1 MYEDQPGTF
10 GDATPEGDTGF
21 TETPPDD
28 SGIPQDTPS
37 NRPSH
42 ERYLDELREHGVPDD
57 VISRWQQVL
66 VPKGTLTRE
75 TQRLNEE
82 IKRRDT
88 WITQA
93 YPILQQQQ
101 AAPRQQQEPQPSKV
115 EALLQKT
122 YGDDWQEKGQF
133 IQELYSTIRDEVRGE
148 TLAQSQQEIAPLKA
162 KAQQAEYVA
171 AWSGI
176 ESEMKA
182 QYTDDVAKY
191 MPQIEQEFRRQYQV
205 TGAVTHPDTI
215 FRQLFPRESED
226 LLLKRVQRQ
235 HLAKQNQALEIPE
248 GFTEQRSATPSVSR
262 NRDLE
267 WPTVQAERE
276 LTRDELI
283 KRGED
288 MFNRGM
294 IPGTSKFRK
303 GSPS

>member
-1 MYEDQPGTF
+1 MYDEQPGTF
-10 GDATPEGDTGF
+10 DESAQDDTGYG
-21 TETPPDD
+21 ETPQSD
-28 SGIPQDTPS
+28 SGIQTDTPV

-57 VISRWQQVL
+57 VISRMQQAWT
-66 VPKGTLTRE
+66 PKATLTRE

-82 IKRRDT
+82 IKRRDE

-93 YPILQQQQ
+93 YPMLQQNQ
-101 AAPRQQQEPQPSKV
+101 PRQAETPKPSKV
-115 EALLQKT
+115 EELLQKT

-133 IQELYSTIRDEVRGE
+133 IQELSSTIRDEVRNE
-148 TLAQSQQEIAPLKA
+148 LLTQTQQEVAPLKA
-162 KAQQAEYVA
+162 KAQQAEYIA

-176 ESEMKA
+176 ETDMKA
-182 QYTDDVAKY
+182 QYTDEVARF

-235 HLAKQNQALEIPE
+235 QMAKQNQALEIPE
-248 GFTEQRSATPSVSR
+248 GFTEQRSSQPSISR

-267 WPTVQAERE
+267 WPTAQTERD

-288 MFNRGM
+288 MFQRGL
-294 IPGTSKFRK
+294 IPGTSKFKK
-303 GSPS
+303 GFGA